1 MILKNVLFL
10 FIIIIH
16 SDFAIAQNEG
26 KIDRKLKKLFTK
38 GKYEKCQKKAYK
50 LNRKYPKSSIPEF
63 YISKVKLYNYS
74 KKYLN
79 ERIRYSNLRS
89 AVNYSSKLPYRFNDW
104 KQTVQDSLRG
114 YIYFLNDSAHTSL
127 RCEKALAYYL
137 KLYGDTLDI
146 YDFYF
151 VPIEKKHS
159 LVLSDFNAKSDSL
172 IWELI
177 KFAEMQEGIKYTY
190 AGEKPETGF
199 DCSGFTKYIYAHIGI
214 ELPHNAQKQ
223 SEMEGE
229 NISLSKARVGDLI
242 FFGSQGKQKHI
253 TQHAGIIY
261 EVINNDIRVVHCVS
275 GGVSVDGKDSSW
287 EYYWKDR
294 VLFVKRLPAFY
305 DN

>member
-16 SDFAIAQNEG
+16 SDFAIVQNEG

-114 YIYFLNDSAHTSL
+114 YIYFLNDSTNTSL
-127 RCEKALAYYL
+127 RCEKALVYYL

-151 VPIEKKHS
+151 APIVKKQS

-172 IWELI
+172 ILELI
-177 KFAEMQEGIKYTY
+177 KFAEMQEGIEYTF

-199 DCSGFTKYIYAHIGI
+199 DCSGFAKYVYGHIGV
-214 ELPHNAQKQ
+214 ELQHNAQKQ
-223 SEMEGE
+223 SELEG
-229 NISLSKARVGDLI
+229 RVFHCLRLRLVI
-242 FFGSQGKQKHI
+242 WCFLAHKGS
-253 TQHAGIIY
+253 
-261 EVINNDIRVVHCVS
+261 
-275 GGVSVDGKDSSW
+275 
-287 EYYWKDR
+287 
-294 VLFVKRLPAFY
+294 
-305 DN
+305 

>member
-1 MILKNVLFL
+1 MIPNLKEDLINYL
-10 FIIIIH
+10 
-16 SDFAIAQNEG
+16 Q
-26 KIDRKLKKLFTK
+26 K
-38 GKYEKCQKKAYK
+38 GKYEKCQQKAVK
-50 LNRKYPKSSIPEF
+50 LNKKYSKSFIPEF
-63 YISKVKLYNYS
+63 YISKVNLYNSSNS
-74 KKYLN
+74 KLTDGKRYLN
-79 ERIRYSNLRS
+79 LKRAVKYSN
-89 AVNYSSKLPYRFNDW
+89 KLPPSYVVW
-104 KQTVQDSLRG
+104 KTTVQDSLKA
-114 YIYFLNDSAHTSL
+114 YIYFKHDSLKKSL
-127 RCEKALAYYL
+127 KCEKALNLYL
-137 KLYGDTLDI
+137 KTYEDTISLYA
-146 YDFYF
+146 FYF
-151 VPIEKKHS
+151 PANTKTQGKESV
-159 LVLSDFNAKSDSL
+159 DFNKKSDSL
-172 IWELI
+172 RWELI

-223 SEMEGE
+223 SEMEEE

-242 FFGSQGKQKHI
+242 FFGSQGRQKHI